1 MNLSKQYVIIF
12 NNYKANGMK
21 DVTPKSSRLELIGA
35 INHIKYL
42 IRYCRNETTR
52 TELAK
57 IGLEFNAK
65 LLDGKF

>member
-1 MNLSKQYVIIF
+1 MNISRQYVIIF

-21 DVTPKSSRLELIGA
+21 DLTKKASRLELIGA

-42 IRYCRNETTR
+42 IRYCNNETTR

-57 IGLEFNAK
+57 IGLEFK
-65 LLDGKF
+65 VMI